1 VKKKRGKR
9 AYTEYKVVY
18 IKYFMLIFLKRKA
31 DIYVSNEGV
40 YAMDLQNFIDG
51 QWQYDEQ
58 VQKMPVINPAT
69 GEQIGTVPLSTK
81 QHIEEAVQAAY
92 EAQKKWSLIPAPKRA
107 DYLYEIAFKLKE
119 RKDEIA
125 QMLTKEM
132 GKVIEEARGEVQE
145 GIDMALYMA
154 AEGRRLFGETVPSE
168 LPNKFAM
175 SVRAPIGVVGLI
187 TPWNFPIAIATW
199 KAFPA
204 LIAGNTVVW
213 KPSNETPFMALELAK
228 ICKEVGLPNGVLN
241 VVYGTGPTV
250 GTAMIE
256 HPQIRVIS
264 FTGSTT
270 TGSKVAEL
278 GGKHLKKISLEMGG
292 KNAVIV
298 MDDADLE
305 LAVDGILW
313 SAFGT
318 AGQRC
323 TACSRV
329 IAHKNIKQ
337 ELQKKLIAR
346 TKALTIG
353 NGLDPSVKVGPVI
366 NKAALEKINHYVQI
380 GKQQGATLA
389 YGGRIF
395 VHNEF
400 ENGYYFEPTI
410 FTDVTPDMI
419 IAQEEIFG
427 PVISIIEV
435 SSLEQAIEVNNNVK
449 FGLSSSIFSS
459 DINKLFKAQQL
470 LDTGIV
476 YVNAGTTGAEIHLP
490 FGGTKGTG
498 NGHRDSGQAALDV
511 YTEWK
516 SIYIDYSGKLQR
528 AQIDNE

>member
-1 VKKKRGKR
+1 M
-9 AYTEYKVVY
+9 E
-18 IKYFMLIFLKRKA
+18 LL
-31 DIYVSNEGV
+31 
-40 YAMDLQNFIDG
+40 NFIGG
-51 QWQYDEQ
+51 QWIENEKLQEI
-58 VQKMPVINPAT
+58 PVVNPAN

-81 QHIEEAVQAAY
+81 EQVDLAVQKAKA
-92 EAQKKWSLIPAPKRA
+92 AQKEWALIPAPKRA

-119 RKDEIA
+119 KKEYLA

-175 SVRAPIGVVGLI
+175 SVRAPIGVAGLI

-204 LIAGNTVVW
+204 LVAGNTVVW
-213 KPSNETPFMALELAK
+213 KPSNETPIMAYELAK
-228 ICKEVGLPNGVLN
+228 ICEEVGLPAGVLN
-241 VVYGTGPTV
+241 VVFGSGPTV

-256 HPQIRVIS
+256 HPDIRIIS
-264 FTGSTT
+264 FTGSTV

-278 GGKHLKKISLEMGG
+278 GGKHLKKVSLEMGG

-298 MDDADLE
+298 MDDADLD
-305 LAVDGILW
+305 LALEGILW

-329 IAHKNIKQ
+329 IVHKDVKQ
-337 ELQKKLIAR
+337 ELEQRLV
-346 TKALTIG
+346 ALTKELLVG
-353 NGLDPSVKVGPVI
+353 DGLNPATKVGPVI

-380 GKQQGATLA
+380 GKQQGAILLTGGNILNEGDLA
-389 YGGRIF
+389 
-395 VHNEF
+395 
-400 ENGYYFEPTI
+400 NGYYFEPTI
-410 FTDVTPDMI
+410 FTNVEATSI
-419 IAQEEIFG
+419 LAQEEIFG

-435 SSLEQAIEVNNNVK
+435 ANLDEAIEVNNGVK
-449 FGLSSSIFSS
+449 FGLSSSIFSQNVNT
-459 DINKLFKAQQL
+459 IFKAQQL

-516 SIYIDYSGKLQR
+516 SIYVDYSGKLQR
-528 AQIDNE
+528 AQIDNNA

>member
-1 VKKKRGKR
+1 M
-9 AYTEYKVVY
+9 E
-18 IKYFMLIFLKRKA
+18 LL
-31 DIYVSNEGV
+31 
-40 YAMDLQNFIDG
+40 NFIGG
-51 QWQYDEQ
+51 QWIQNTTLQ
-58 VQKMPVINPAT
+58 AMPVINPAN
-69 GEQIGTVPLSTK
+69 GEQLGTVPLSTK
-81 QHIEEAVQAAY
+81 EQVDLAVQKAKA
-92 EAQKKWSLIPAPKRA
+92 AQKEWALIPAPKRA

-119 RKDEIA
+119 NKEHLA

-132 GKVIEEARGEVQE
+132 GKLIEEARGEVQE

-175 SVRAPIGVVGLI
+175 SVRAPIGVAGLI

-204 LIAGNTVVW
+204 LVAGNTVVW
-213 KPSNETPFMALELAK
+213 KPSNETPFMAYELAK
-228 ICKEVGLPNGVLN
+228 ICEEVGLPAGVLN
-241 VVYGTGPTV
+241 IVFGSGPTV

-256 HPQIRVIS
+256 HPDIRIIS
-264 FTGSTT
+264 FTGSTA

-278 GGKHLKKISLEMGG
+278 GGKHLKKVSLEMGG

-298 MDDADLE
+298 MDDADLD
-305 LAVDGILW
+305 LALEGILW

-329 IAHKNIKQ
+329 IVHKDVKQ
-337 ELQKKLIAR
+337 ELEQRLV
-346 TKALTIG
+346 ALTKNLLVG
-353 NGLDPSVKVGPVI
+353 DGLNPATKVGPVI

-380 GKQQGATLA
+380 GKQQGATLLT
-389 YGGRIF
+389 GGDILS
-395 VHNEF
+395 EGDLA
-400 ENGYYFEPTI
+400 NGYYFAPTI
-410 FTDVTPDMI
+410 FTNVEATSI
-419 IAQEEIFG
+419 LAQEEIFG

-435 SSLEQAIEVNNNVK
+435 ASLEEAIDVNNGVK
-449 FGLSSSIFSS
+449 FGLSSSIFSQNVNT
-459 DINKLFKAQQL
+459 IFKAQQL

-516 SIYIDYSGKLQR
+516 SIYVDYSGKLQR
-528 AQIDNE
+528 AQIDNNA

>member
-1 VKKKRGKR
+1 M
-9 AYTEYKVVY
+9 E
-18 IKYFMLIFLKRKA
+18 LL
-31 DIYVSNEGV
+31 
-40 YAMDLQNFIDG
+40 NFIGGKWIEDASL
-51 QWQYDEQ
+51 
-58 VQKMPVINPAT
+58 QKMPVINPAN
-69 GEQIGTVPLSTK
+69 GEQLGTVPLSTK
-81 QHIEEAVQAAY
+81 SQVDFAAQKAK
-92 EAQKKWSLIPAPKRA
+92 EAQKQWALVPAPKRA
-107 DYLYEIAFKLKE
+107 EYLYEIAFKLKE
-119 RKDEIA
+119 KKEQLA
-125 QMLTKEM
+125 QTLTKEM

-175 SVRAPIGVVGLI
+175 SVRAPIGVAGLI

-199 KAFPA
+199 KSFPA

-213 KPSNETPFMALELAK
+213 KPSNETPMMAYELAK
-228 ICKEVGLPNGVLN
+228 IFEEVGLPAGVVN
-241 VVYGTGPTV
+241 VVFGSGPTV
-250 GTAMIE
+250 GTAMVE
-256 HPQIRVIS
+256 HPDIRIIS
-264 FTGSTT
+264 FTGSTA

-298 MDDADLE
+298 MDDADLD
-305 LAVDGILW
+305 LALEGILW

-329 IAHKNIKQ
+329 IVHKDVKQ
-337 ELQKKLIAR
+337 ELERRLVEA
-346 TKALTIG
+346 TKQLKIG
-353 NGLDPSVKVGPVI
+353 DGLDPTVKIGPVI

-380 GKQQGATLA
+380 GKQQGADLLIGGEILTEGDLA
-389 YGGRIF
+389 KSF
-395 VHNEF
+395 
-400 ENGYYFEPTI
+400 YYAPTI
-410 FTDVTPDMI
+410 FTDVEASSI
-419 IAQEEIFG
+419 LAQEEIFG
-427 PVISIIEV
+427 PVISMIEV
-435 SSLEQAIEVNNNVK
+435 SSLEEAIEVNNSVK
-449 FGLSSSIFSS
+449 FGLSSSIFSQ
-459 DINKLFKAQQL
+459 DVNTIFKAQQL

-516 SIYIDYSGKLQR
+516 SIYVDYSGKLQR
-528 AQIDNE
+528 AQIDNNA